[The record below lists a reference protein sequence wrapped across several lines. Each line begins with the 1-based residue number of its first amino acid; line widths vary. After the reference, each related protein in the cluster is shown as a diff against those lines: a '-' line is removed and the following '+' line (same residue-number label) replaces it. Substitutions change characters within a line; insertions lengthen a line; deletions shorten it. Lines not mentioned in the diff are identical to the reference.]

1 MYVDNIENAYD
12 DLTEEN
18 NLIELLDKYK
28 AELSEKSVTIPGTL
42 NKIFENHRFGIS
54 NNTLPGTVDKNNR
67 V

>member
-18 NLIELLDKYK
+18 NLIELLNKYK

-42 NKIFENHRFGIS
+42 NKIFENGFIIHLKH
-54 NNTLPGTVDKNNR
+54 NL
-67 V
+67 